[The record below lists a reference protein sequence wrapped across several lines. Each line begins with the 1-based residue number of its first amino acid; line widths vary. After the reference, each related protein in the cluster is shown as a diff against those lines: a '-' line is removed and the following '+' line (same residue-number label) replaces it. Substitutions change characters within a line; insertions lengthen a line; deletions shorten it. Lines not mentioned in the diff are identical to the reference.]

1 MKSISNKDPR
11 SSWASVP
18 TSVLS
23 KNGSMRRKMTRR
35 DGQEMSEERRE
46 KGLTGNSKSRHAWGQ
61 DLQATSLSLLSI
73 IRCECERQLSII
85 ILSIIM

>member
-1 MKSISNKDPR
+1 MKSISNRDPR

-61 DLQATSLSLLSI
+61 DMQVTSLSVIGLYFLF
-73 IRCECERQLSII
+73 CFFN
-85 ILSIIM
+85 

>member
-61 DLQATSLSLLSI
+61 DMQVTSLSVIGLYFLF
-73 IRCECERQLSII
+73 CFFN
-85 ILSIIM
+85 